1 MTLNEV
7 LKNTNY
13 DVSLFSEEARKF
25 IEEAIVV
32 NTVRGKETP
41 FITCLKRGK
50 EIVLKPEEAVR
61 QLYLYKLIHEYGY
74 PTSRIEVEFP
84 IHFGREVKRADI
96 AIMDK
101 DRPMVPYIIVE
112 LKKPK
117 LSDGKEQLKSYCN
130 ATGAPIGVW
139 TNGEQIS
146 YYNRKDPN
154 YFEPITNIPKVSEKL
169 SDIINEK
176 FTYEDL
182 KKIDRISQQKRSLRS
197 LIQEMEDEVLASAG
211 VDSFEEIFKL
221 IFAKLYVNEIQ
232 FMRDFYNGIMSEV
245 SGILR
250 HYLDNTLP
258 SKGYNQTVNGKIRD
272 ACLRLNSAL
281 NVKFDYNYKYPHE
294 VGALDDPNSYAIVY
308 QLPFNGFGRIE
319 PDNIYSANEGVYSQ
333 LIATKG
339 VDWFASYVYSLRNAL
354 FHEIITPLDEEWQT
368 IFKSAYL
375 VLKQMSDVC
384 IATINRIIEFPQS
397 QENAVFDYVTA
408 HHDNV
413 FSALADSVELLDYPK
428 MTLNNWKID
437 HGKTILKGW
446 FLAKLKLQNGTA
458 EDIKAGAGSI
468 EEVDK
473 GFDFE
478 VTLNDDFSIA
488 HDSESNTDRIS
499 IQLQG
504 A

>member
-1 MTLNEV
+1 MKTEKKYEQWKAITESDFVTLFIKTWFTYIASLRELNPDVKVFTGEGMPRGDKPFLNAFKDGIMPIVQKQLPVESVAQELFQMYPVSMRKVMDVFPQYFFQTFFRINESF
-7 LKNTNY
+7 NY
-13 DVSLFSEEARKF
+13 TDKTLDV
-25 IEEAIVV
+25 
-32 NTVRGKETP
+32 
-41 FITCLKRGK
+41 
-50 EIVLKPEEAVR
+50 
-61 QLYLYKLIHEYGY
+61 
-74 PTSRIEVEFP
+74 
-84 IHFGREVKRADI
+84 D
-96 AIMDK
+96 
-101 DRPMVPYIIVE
+101 
-112 LKKPK
+112 
-117 LSDGKEQLKSYCN
+117 SDGKLKERYEAHLHIVDRYCLKFYL
-130 ATGAPIGVW
+130 GVSGRFRT
-139 TNGEQIS
+139 TNYNEQIK
-146 YYNRKDPN
+146 REIDLR
-154 YFEPITNIPKVSEKL
+154 PIIEAVVSRHRFQ
-169 SDIINEK
+169 NP
-176 FTYEDL
+176 
-182 KKIDRISQQKRSLRS
+182 
-197 LIQEMEDEVLASAG
+197 
-211 VDSFEEIFKL
+211 
-221 IFAKLYVNEIQ
+221 YVNEIQ

-375 VLKQMSDVC
+375 VLKQVSDVC